1 MSVMQRQPDGS
12 WNAGTIDGRQRGA
25 IQPAQPDAMGMQ
37 RQAVIDQLGT
47 APPPAGGAQTR
58 PMMPGA
64 APSSAFARG
73 GQVKQLPGF
82 DKNKLAE
89 TGASTAANVAGK
101 IAGNTA
107 GGAAAGMGIGLA
119 TGAVADKLKVKE
131 EMPTFGGE
139 FGHLTDDYGRR
150 FEGTGGGIASNAVR
164 YAGYGANPGLVAATG
179 GLSIAAGAIGG
190 AIKGAVTKNA
200 PSAYTDFRVEDAA
213 DAIQKGYQE
222 YLGRPASEDEIRT
235 HLTNVGWDEKDG
247 DRWTGEK
254 ALYHILGT
262 LKNSDEAKQ
271 FATRGAVVDQL
282 DSGGGGA
289 APYDNTPGSDIGP
302 TTTFG
307 DGSVMAT
314 TNKQNEDT
322 LARQPA
328 NTLRLTGTPAG
339 AEPTASRVAPGAVRE
354 DGASPVASGAAPGGG
369 GRGTL
374 EGFGGMMADGRSKL
388 DASDSPKYQVARI
401 LQNYPSTPEGLR
413 QALPE
418 LQKLGLGDVAIGGSK
433 GDKLTFSDQ
442 TDPRFNGVTTF
453 DVIRAAGNGG
463 EAWQWDG
470 GGGGGA
476 TAPAAGGGRLSGG
489 LSAGAGGGDTLEAI
503 KAELARI
510 LANQP
515 NREALIAQM
524 APQTGAA

>member
-1 MSVMQRQPDGS
+1 VQPDPSGL
-12 WNAGTIDGRQRGA
+12 
-25 IQPAQPDAMGMQ
+25 Q
-37 RQAVIDQLGT
+37 RQAVIDQL
-47 APPPAGGAQTR
+47 APAEMPAGAQPR
-58 PMMPGA
+58 PGLASPAMPGA
-64 APSSAFARG
+64 RPQDAFSRG
-73 GQVKQLPGF
+73 GEVKQLPGMGGEQAER
-82 DKNKLAE
+82 LAR
-89 TGASTAANVAGK
+89 TGLSVAGTAA
-101 IAGNTA
+101 
-107 GGAAAGMGIGLA
+107 GAFNPVTIGTNFA
-119 TGAVADKLKVKE
+119 ADKLKVKE

-164 YAGYGANPGLVAATG
+164 YAGYGAM
-179 GLSIAAGAIGG
+179 AGPIGAGVGALAG

-282 DSGGGGA
+282 DSGAA

-307 DGSVMAT
+307 GGSVMAT

-328 NTLRLTGTPAG
+328 NTQRWTGTAAG
-339 AEPTASRVAPGAVRE
+339 AEPTASQVAPGATRDVTGPGIKAPA
-354 DGASPVASGAAPGGG
+354 DGAAGGTGTPAAPVDASAWNTDGYAAPQVTAAGFREQAPAGWDQAKWNDPNHQTPKYVWGRLTQDSNPNDVEQLLAAYPGSSFNGKDKVTIPGVGTIDIFKGASVGLNEPQWLAEGSASGAAP
-369 GRGTL
+369 
-374 EGFGGMMADGRSKL
+374 
-388 DASDSPKYQVARI
+388 
-401 LQNYPSTPEGLR
+401 
-413 QALPE
+413 QA
-418 LQKLGLGDVAIGGSK
+418 
-433 GDKLTFSDQ
+433 
-442 TDPRFNGVTTF
+442 
-453 DVIRAAGNGG
+453 
-463 EAWQWDG
+463 
-470 GGGGGA
+470 GGGA
-476 TAPAAGGGRLSGG
+476 SGG
-489 LSAGAGGGDTLEAI
+489 MDLSSQARGIDAGGGDTLAAI

-515 NREALIAQM
+515 NRDALLAQM
-524 APQTGAA
+524 GGS